1 MRICVFGAG
10 SLGSALGALLAK
22 SNDVTLVGRPAHVEA
37 VRRRG
42 LSIVGER
49 RMKVHP
55 QAFDGISGLAPPD
68 LILVA
73 TKAYSTGTVIEGCRS
88 WVSEDTMV
96 LTLQNG
102 LGNLEQL
109 RGWVGCRAF
118 GGTTTMGATMLRPGV
133 VRIAGIGQTIV
144 GSDADPD
151 GASGI
156 SRAFRESGIPVR
168 TSDNVHG
175 EMWAKAIVNA
185 CINPLTAI
193 LRVPNGRLLSSPSMS
208 RLVAEVCGECEQV
221 ARAIPVPLPG
231 QSMVA
236 RVRKVARNT
245 SKNTSSMLQDV
256 IRGRKTEIRE
266 INGYICRIG
275 DSMDVQTP
283 LNDALVGMVESLETQ
298 GKVNIVT

>member
-22 SNDVTLVGRPAHVEA
+22 SNDVTLIGRPPHVEA
-37 VRRRG
+37 VRSKG

-49 RMKVHP
+49 RLKVHLP
-55 QAFDGISGLAPPD
+55 AFDSISELAPPD

-88 WVSEDTMV
+88 WVSEDTRV

-109 RGWVGCRAF
+109 RDWVGCRAF
-118 GGTTTMGATMLRPGV
+118 GGTTTMGATMLRPGM
-133 VRIAGIGQTIV
+133 VRVAGIGQTVV

-151 GASGI
+151 GARGI
-156 SRAFRESGIPVR
+156 SSAFSESGMSVR
-168 TSDNVHG
+168 TSNNVQG
-175 EMWAKAIVNA
+175 ELWAKAVINA
-185 CINPLTAI
+185 SINPITAV
-193 LRVPNGRLLSSPSMS
+193 LRVPNGRLLSSPSAS
-208 RLVAEVCGECEQV
+208 RLMAEVCRECEQV
-221 ARAIPVPLPG
+221 ARAIPVPLPAK
-231 QSMVA
+231 SMVA
-236 RVRKVARNT
+236 RVRQVALDT

-256 IRGRKTEIRE
+256 LRGRKTEIRE
-266 INGYICRIG
+266 INGYICRRG
-275 DSMDVQTP
+275 DSVDVQTP

-298 GKVNIVT
+298 GKVNIMT